1 MLEVEIKAR
10 IKDRSEIIS
19 KLDKM
24 GCIIK
29 KAKEQEDKI
38 FIRKEIKNF
47 DIPVGENVIRI
58 RKEED
63 KNILTLK
70 KKTDDNNAFIELETL
85 IEDADII
92 SRMLEEMGYIEKVF
106 IKKKR
111 MRYSLDKMSI
121 CIDNIESLGNF
132 IEVEILS
139 EENEKQKNEALK
151 TIEEFLNKLEISK
164 EDYEEKRYDTLMY
177 EINNK

>member
-19 KLDKM
+19 KLDKL

-106 IKKKR
+106 IKR
-111 MRYSLDKMSI
+111 
-121 CIDNIESLGNF
+121 
-132 IEVEILS
+132 
-139 EENEKQKNEALK
+139 
-151 TIEEFLNKLEISK
+151 K
-164 EDYEEKRYDTLMY
+164 E
-177 EINNK
+177 

>member
-1 MLEVEIKAR
+1 
-10 IKDRSEIIS
+10 
-19 KLDKM
+19 
-24 GCIIK
+24 
-29 KAKEQEDKI
+29 
-38 FIRKEIKNF
+38 
-47 DIPVGENVIRI
+47 
-58 RKEED
+58 
-63 KNILTLK
+63 
-70 KKTDDNNAFIELETL
+70 
-85 IEDADII
+85 
-92 SRMLEEMGYIEKVF
+92 
-106 IKKKR
+106 

-177 EINNK
+177 ELNNK

>member
-1 MLEVEIKAR
+1 MLEVERKAR

-19 KLDKM
+19 KLDKL

-38 FIRKEIKNF
+38 FIRKEIKKLDSYSKQTEFMVDNK
-47 DIPVGENVIRI
+47 IETI
-58 RKEED
+58 E
-63 KNILTLK
+63 
-70 KKTDDNNAFIELETL
+70 DNNAFIELETL

-177 EINNK
+177 ELNNK